1 MHPGFGT
8 GSSSSKIQR
17 HIVYQMKSLDEYI
30 LEFMFSDVSR
40 EGVWESSNPKFLEQK
55 AYERSCQV
63 GFRFH
68 ILGPVV

>member
-1 MHPGFGT
+1 
-8 GSSSSKIQR
+8 
-17 HIVYQMKSLDEYI
+17 MKGLDEYV

-68 ILGPVV
+68 ILGPVVGRGDQVQKSKVHRR